1 MLIESRK
8 ILAITR
14 LQKELTQTVREMS
27 ESGESVYIIKNNNME
42 AVLVPFEEYEYLS
55 KLEDIFEYFEIDEM
69 IQSRLDKYDPINNV
83 EWSSVREWAMYKI
96 LLIPEA
102 VKDYKDLDGSVKISV
117 NKKIDELKSNPF
129 LGELLGNKFN
139 IDLSGFYKIYVH
151 GKKFR
156 IVYRL
161 LNPENIEIIEIWG
174 IGKREKEEIYRKI
187 GKRIKE
193 KLGNNKIT

>member
-1 MLIESRK
+1 
-8 ILAITR
+8 
-14 LQKELTQTVREMS
+14 
-27 ESGESVYIIKNNNME
+27 
-42 AVLVPFEEYEYLS
+42 
-55 KLEDIFEYFEIDEM
+55 
-69 IQSRLDKYDPINNV
+69 
-83 EWSSVREWAMYKI
+83 MYKI